1 MTIPSILSEN
11 SKEDLPPMP
20 KGFGVPY
27 LVSCA
32 YLCGGPGI
40 LVRKKVPM
48 SMVVFSNKRII
59 SSLLVVS
66 LNLSSYNHDN
76 VLGSPRKP
84 SMLMSFDLY
93 DLHDI
98 VGYQ

>member
-1 MTIPSILSEN
+1 MVNSIQ
-11 SKEDLPPMP
+11 
-20 KGFGVPY
+20 
-27 LVSCA
+27 
-32 YLCGGPGI
+32 
-40 LVRKKVPM
+40 
-48 SMVVFSNKRII
+48 VVASLTTVTAPAGYCS